1 MFKSLKGFA
10 DDTKLGMG
18 LHVDL
23 LPAEYL
29 AIAKRE
35 DIGQTP
41 FADTPALIRDHLKIG
56 AQIILAVDG
65 SILTSTSIIIWHSA
79 LSSRRRAKL
88 FASSSYG
95 VANDLPLYG

>member
-41 FADTPALIRDHLKIG
+41 FADTPALIRDHLKNWCADNSRGRWKYSDINVDNH
-56 AQIILAVDG
+56 LAFRFVFQKK
-65 SILTSTSIIIWHSA
+65 SEAVRFKLIWGG
-79 LSSRRRAKL
+79 K
-88 FASSSYG
+88 
-95 VANDLPLYG
+95 